1 MKLCTRHL
9 TTSLTLIVIL
19 LAGCSGCAQKT
30 TPDTPFETLQADN
43 RQSTSEHL
51 RYDKENGLGIN
62 MHTGDGLILF
72 EEYRGFVIQGESK
85 PIKPP
90 QIRKEK

>member
-1 MKLCTRHL
+1 MKLCPRHL

-43 RQSTSEHL
+43 RQSTSEH
-51 RYDKENGLGIN
+51 
-62 MHTGDGLILF
+62 
-72 EEYRGFVIQGESK
+72 S
-85 PIKPP
+85 
-90 QIRKEK
+90 